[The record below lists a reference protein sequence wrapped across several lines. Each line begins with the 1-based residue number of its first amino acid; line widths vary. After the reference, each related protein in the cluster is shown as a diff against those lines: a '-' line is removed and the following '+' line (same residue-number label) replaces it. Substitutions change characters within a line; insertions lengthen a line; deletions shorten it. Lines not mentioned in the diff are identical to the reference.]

1 MMNSDIYQHYRAE
14 EQPFIDQV
22 YGWMQQVENRY
33 TPYLSVFLTPRQAM
47 IVEQIV
53 SSNEELELSMFGGY
67 EGAERNR
74 ACLYP
79 PYYEPQLADYQV
91 APLKIVFPSK
101 FSNITHGKILGT
113 LIGAGIERERI
124 GDIITDGEDWHVLVD
139 ENVKDY
145 FKAHVT
151 KIGNVGVRL
160 EDISF
165 EDLLTSS
172 ESWETITVIASSL
185 RLDTLLSKV
194 YNFSRQRA
202 KDSVSSGLVKVNFV
216 EMERS
221 DIQIGVNDIVSL
233 RKYGRFWID
242 SIDGVTKKDNYRLT
256 VNVLK
261 V

>member
-1 MMNSDIYQHYRAE
+1 MNAEIYQHYRPE

-22 YGWMQQVENRY
+22 FGWMQQVENRY

-47 IVEQIV
+47 IVEQLV
-53 SSNEELELSMFGGY
+53 GSNEELELTMFGGY
-67 EGAERNR
+67 EGAERTR

-79 PYYEPQLADYQV
+79 PYYEPQQEDYQV
-91 APLKIVFPSK
+91 APLKIIFPTK
-101 FSNITHGKILGT
+101 FANISHGKILGT
-113 LIGAGIERERI
+113 LIGSGIERERI

-145 FKAHVT
+145 FKMHVT

-165 EDLLTSS
+165 GELLTSS

-185 RLDTLLSKV
+185 RLDTLLSNV

-256 VNVLK
+256 VNVLQ